1 MTGPA
6 RRRATYQDVLDA
18 PDDKIAQVVNG
29 VLHLSPRPRI
39 QHQRVTSKLGAVL
52 LTRFELG
59 GGGPAGWV
67 LLDEPELHLGGD
79 ILVPDI
85 AGWRV
90 ERLPEDGDPDD
101 DEDDDGPAFLTI
113 APDWICETLSRS
125 TQRFDRTDKM
135 ASYATAGVKHAWL
148 VHPVRHTLEVF
159 RLYRRRWKTLAIHRD
174 HERIRAEPFE
184 ALELDLALLWSRIGA
199 SPPRRDRACEPTAIY
214 RPDGLHVLEYTH
226 APGDAGDLDEP
237 CEVGAAYQP

>member
-1 MTGPA
+1 MTEPA

-18 PDDKIAQVVNG
+18 PDDKIAEVVNG

-39 QHQRVTSKLGAVL
+39 KHQRVTSVLGAVL
-52 LTRFELG
+52 LTRFDLG

-67 LLDEPELHLGGD
+67 LLDEPELHLGDD

-90 ERLPEDGDPDD
+90 ERLPEDEGEGEGEGD
-101 DEDDDGPAFLTI
+101 GAAFLTV

-125 TQRFDRTDKM
+125 TQRFDRRDKM
-135 ASYATAGVKHAWL
+135 ASYAAAGVKHAWL
-148 VHPVRHTLEVF
+148 VHPIRRTLEVF
-159 RLYRRRWKTLAIHRD
+159 RLYRRRWKTLATHHD

-184 ALELDLALLWSRIGA
+184 ALELDLKLLWSRLPA
-199 SPPRRDRACEPTAIY
+199 SPPRRDRVCEPTATY
-214 RPDGLHVLEYTH
+214 RPDGLHVLEH
-226 APGDAGDLDEP
+226 SHPLDDAYDLDEP
-237 CEVGAAYQP
+237 CEVGAAYHP

>member
-29 VLHLSPRPRI
+29 VLHLFPRPRI
-39 QHQRVTSKLGAVL
+39 HHQRVTSVLGAVL
-52 LTRFELG
+52 LTRFDLG
-59 GGGPAGWV
+59 GGGPAGWI
-67 LLDEPELHLGGD
+67 LLVEPELHLGDD

-90 ERLPEDGDPDD
+90 ERLPESEAEGTDGD
-101 DEDDDGPAFLTI
+101 DGVAFVTI

-125 TQRFDRTDKM
+125 TQRFDRGDKM
-135 ASYATAGVKHAWL
+135 ASYAAAGVKHAWL
-148 VHPVRHTLEVF
+148 VHPVRRTVEVF
-159 RLYRRRWKTLAIHRD
+159 RLYRRRWKTLATHHD

-184 ALELDLALLWSRIGA
+184 ALELDLALLWRRLTA
-199 SPPRRDRACEPTAIY
+199 LPPRRDRACEPTAIY
-214 RPDGLHVLEYTH
+214 RPDGLHVLEYSH
-226 APGDAGDLDEP
+226 APDDAYDLDEP
-237 CEVGAAYQP
+237 YEVGAAYHP

>member
-29 VLHLSPRPRI
+29 VLHLFPRPRI
-39 QHQRVTSKLGAVL
+39 KHQRVTSRLGAVL

-59 GGGPAGWV
+59 RGGPAGWI
-67 LLDEPELHLGGD
+67 LLDEPELHLGDD

-90 ERLPEDGDPDD
+90 ERLPASEAEGEGKNDGV
-101 DEDDDGPAFLTI
+101 AFVTI

-125 TQRFDRTDKM
+125 TRRFDRGAKM
-135 ASYATAGVKHAWL
+135 ASYASTGVKHAWL
-148 VHPVRHTLEVF
+148 VDPVRHTLEVF
-159 RLYRRRWKTLAIHRD
+159 RLYRRRWQAVATHHD

-184 ALELDLALLWSRIGA
+184 ALELDLSLLWQRRAA
-199 SPPRRDRACEPTAIY
+199 SPPGRACEPTAIY
-214 RPDGLHVLEYTH
+214 RPDGLQVLEYFHPTD
-226 APGDAGDLDEP
+226 DAFDLDAP
-237 CEVGAAYQP
+237 CEVGAAYHP

>member
-29 VLHLSPRPRI
+29 VLHLFPRPRFR
-39 QHQRVTSKLGAVL
+39 HQQVTSVLGAVL
-52 LTRFELG
+52 LTRFQLG
-59 GGGPAGWV
+59 RGGPAGWI
-67 LLDEPELHLGGD
+67 LFDEPELHLGDD

-85 AGWRV
+85 AGWRA
-90 ERLPEDGDPDD
+90 ERLPEAEAEGKDGD
-101 DEDDDGPAFLTI
+101 DGAAFVTI

-125 TQRFDRTDKM
+125 TQRFDRRDKM
-135 ASYATAGVKHAWL
+135 ASYAAAGVKHAWL

-159 RLYRRRWKTLAIHRD
+159 RLYRRRWQAVATHHD

-184 ALELDLALLWSRIGA
+184 ALEIDLSLLWRRLAA
-199 SPPRRDRACEPTAIY
+199 SPPRGDRACEPTAIY
-214 RPDGLHVLEYTH
+214 RPDGLHVLEYSH
-226 APGDAGDLDEP
+226 APDDACDLDEP
-237 CEVGAAYQP
+237 CEVGAAYHP